1 MKARKE
7 TRVPTSNYDDLN
19 VGEVEDELG
28 GLSEDELKKVWSY
41 EEEHKNCK
49 TLLEQLDRT
58 IGDGS

>member
-28 GLSEDELKKVWSY
+28 GSR
-41 EEEHKNCK
+41 
-49 TLLEQLDRT
+49 RT
-58 IGDGS
+58 S